1 MRAMRILVTGVTGS
15 VGGSLVPRLLRDGLE
30 LVGLSRRAAD
40 EGGGGPPDVAMVAG
54 DALTG
59 EGLQRALE
67 GVEVAYYLIH
77 SMERASA
84 CGGGFADAERRSAEH
99 FAHAARAA
107 GVGRVVY
114 LGGLVPGGE
123 RVSAHLSSRLAVEDV
138 LLDALPDSVAL
149 RASIVIG
156 ARSRSFRFLVRLV
169 ERVPVMPLPPWTRFR
184 TQPIDGRDMAELLA
198 AAATSPVAGGRSLDA
213 VGPDILSY
221 GEMIDRISHHM
232 LVWRPSVGLPVSL
245 TAVSSRV
252 AAAIVGEDPA
262 LIEPLMGSLGSDL
275 LPREEQAGPVL
286 GVGLRSFDRAVERAL
301 REWEADEE
309 LAAR

>member
-1 MRAMRILVTGVTGS
+1 MRAMRILITGVTGY
-15 VGGSLVPRLLRDGLE
+15 VGGSLVPRLQRDGHE
-30 LVGLSRRAAD
+30 LVGLSRRATD
-40 EGGGGPPDVAMVAG
+40 EGRGGPPGVAMVAG

-59 EGLQRALE
+59 QGLQRALE

-77 SMERASA
+77 SMERAS
-84 CGGGFADAERRSAEH
+84 GSRGGFAGAERRSAEH
-99 FAHAARAA
+99 FAQAARAA

-114 LGGLVPGGE
+114 LGGLVPSGE
-123 RVSAHLSSRLAVEDV
+123 PISAHLSSRLAVEEV

-169 ERVPVMPLPPWTRFR
+169 ERLPVMPLPPWTRFR
-184 TQPIDGRDMAELLA
+184 TQPVDGRDMAELLG

-213 VGPDILSY
+213 VGPDVLSY

-232 LVWRPSVGLPVSL
+232 ILYRPSVGLPVSL
-245 TAVSSRV
+245 AAVSSRV
-252 AAAIVGEDPA
+252 AAAIAGEDPG

-275 LPREEQAGPVL
+275 LPREDQAAPVL
-286 GVGLRSFDRAVERAL
+286 GVRLRSFDRAVERAL